1 VAEAPATFVWAGG
14 ALVERELRPHDELLV
29 ADSWYVSGSGR
40 VRAIDAHRERFLAS
54 VDETPAGIS
63 AADADAFWGAAIG
76 RLRAFRSGALFPRV
90 ELARIAGISDEASTT
105 NGDAPADDDGPRSR
119 GASGRPIETA
129 GAGADAG
136 ADAGAGAATPEYELR
151 LRVRVAPRLRESA
164 VLTTHEGSDPRRVPR
179 VKGPDL
185 ERLLALRATA
195 QENGADEV
203 VLLHDGYIVD
213 GSSSALLWWRGETL
227 VAPASDLARVPSVT
241 ARSIR
246 LIATATGTRVV
257 EERARPADLDGCEL
271 WIVSALHGISVV
283 DVWID
288 GPVLEVR
295 PSRAAT
301 WRKRLEALS
310 RPL

>member
-1 VAEAPATFVWAGG
+1 MAEAPATFVWADG
-14 ALVERELRPHDELLV
+14 ALVERGLRPHDELLV
-29 ADSWYVSGSGR
+29 ADSWYVSASGR
-40 VRAIDAHRERFLAS
+40 VRAIDTHRERFLAG
-54 VDETPAGIS
+54 VDEAAAVTR
-63 AADADAFWGAAIG
+63 ADAEAFWGAAIG

-90 ELARIAGISDEASTT
+90 ELARITED
-105 NGDAPADDDGPRSR
+105 PAVV
-119 GASGRPIETA
+119 
-129 GAGADAG
+129 
-136 ADAGAGAATPEYELR
+136 ELR
-151 LRVRVAPRLRESA
+151 LRVRVAPRLRETA
-164 VLTTHEGSDPRRVPR
+164 VLATHEGPDPRRVPR
-179 VKGPDL
+179 TKGPDL

-203 VLLHDGYIVD
+203 VLLHDGYVVD

-257 EERARPADLDGCEL
+257 EERARPADLAGCEL
-271 WIVSALHGISVV
+271 WVVSALHGISVV
-283 DVWID
+283 EVWID

-301 WRKRLEALS
+301 WRKRLDALS

>member
-1 VAEAPATFVWAGG
+1 MLEAPATFVWAGG
-14 ALVERELRPHDELLV
+14 ALVEQALRPHDELLV
-29 ADSWYVSGSGR
+29 ADSWYVSDSGR
-40 VRAIDAHRERFLAS
+40 ARAIDAHRERFLAS
-54 VDETPAGIS
+54 VDESAGGV
-63 AADADAFWGAAIG
+63 AAGDAEAFWGAAIA
-76 RLRAFRSGALFPRV
+76 RLRAIRTGALFPRV
-90 ELARIAGISDEASTT
+90 ELARIAGISGAVPTT
-105 NGDAPADDDGPRSR
+105 SGGRLPDGDTSRSR
-119 GASGRPIETA
+119 GASDRPGDTSGV
-129 GAGADAG
+129 GAA
-136 ADAGAGAATPEYELR
+136 AATPDYELR
-151 LRVRVAPRLRESA
+151 LRVRAAPRLRETA
-164 VLTTHEGSDPRRVPR
+164 VLSTYEGPDPRRVPR

-203 VLLHDGYIVD
+203 ALLHDGYVVD

-257 EERARPADLDGCEL
+257 EERARPADLEGCEL
-271 WIVSALHGISVV
+271 WIVSALHGITVV
-283 DVWID
+283 EVWID

-301 WRKRLEALS
+301 WRKRLDALS

>member
-1 VAEAPATFVWAGG
+1 MAEAPATFVWARG
-14 ALVERELRPHDELLV
+14 ALIESELRPHDELLV
-29 ADSWYVSGSGR
+29 ADSWFVSASGR
-40 VRAIDAHRERFLAS
+40 VRAIDAHRERFLTS
-54 VDETPAGIS
+54 VEES
-63 AADADAFWGAAIG
+63 AAEVSEAEAEAFWGAAIG

-90 ELARIAGISDEASTT
+90 ELARVAAGTGT
-105 NGDAPADDDGPRSR
+105 DGGES
-119 GASGRPIETA
+119 
-129 GAGADAG
+129 
-136 ADAGAGAATPEYELR
+136 AAEYELR

-164 VLTTHEGSDPRRVPR
+164 VLMTHEAADPRRVPR

-227 VAPASDLARVPSVT
+227 VAPSSDLARVPSVT

-301 WRKRLEALS
+301 WRKRLDALS

>member
-29 ADSWYVSGSGR
+29 ADSWFVSATGR
-40 VRAIDAHRERFLAS
+40 VRAIDAHRERFLAG
-54 VDETPAGIS
+54 VDESAGGVS
-63 AADADAFWGAAIG
+63 AADAEAFWGAAIG

-90 ELARIAGISDEASTT
+90 ELARLAET
-105 NGDAPADDDGPRSR
+105 DDGAAPPR
-119 GASGRPIETA
+119 
-129 GAGADAG
+129 
-136 ADAGAGAATPEYELR
+136 YELR
-151 LRVRVAPRLRESA
+151 LRVRVAPRLRETA
-164 VLTTHEGSDPRRVPR
+164 VLTTHEGPDPRRAPR

-185 ERLLALRATA
+185 EQLLALRATA

-203 VLLHDGYIVD
+203 VLLHDGHVVD

-227 VAPASDLARVPSVT
+227 VAPASDLARVASVT

-246 LIATATGTRVV
+246 LIASATGTTVV
-257 EERARPADLDGCEL
+257 EERARPADLEGCEL

-283 DVWID
+283 EVWID

-301 WRKRLEALS
+301 WRKRLDALS